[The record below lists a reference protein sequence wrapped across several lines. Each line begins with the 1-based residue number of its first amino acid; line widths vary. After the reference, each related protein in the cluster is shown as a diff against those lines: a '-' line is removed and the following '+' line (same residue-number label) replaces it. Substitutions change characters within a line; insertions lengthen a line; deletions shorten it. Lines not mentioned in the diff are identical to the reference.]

1 LLLACRSTK
10 KASPSSS
17 SSAPD
22 PAAKLEGEVV
32 LAAGQVPVKG
42 RLVIGWRTAEE
53 QKEIDAGNFSMKTAR
68 NMMERYT
75 AGEEVD
81 FSKTKRVRYKVTAE
95 EAPADGAA
103 VAVLDVDH
111 TFWPTVFG
119 KGKGL
124 QGSTK
129 AGTKGGEIALART
142 APPAPAADAAAVTEP
157 CSGPRMKLVVIE
169 ESSLSRATEDAP
181 GRRFCAWL
189 PKSWATAPERIRY
202 PLIFMLPGFMSGEMA
217 YLSGK
222 NHAGDRL
229 DAMIANASKAPTKLP
244 EAILIGVDTSTK
256 IGSTYLEDSPTN
268 GPWDTF
274 LASRALPELEKALKG
289 IPKRTGRALIGQS
302 TGGLNALSYGMR
314 HSDLFSA
321 IGSSSPDSP
330 DVELWLFGPNSVP
343 GSRRPHE
350 WIRKWAL
357 LESEVGGPGQ
367 TTSWAVDW
375 SPNKPSGH
383 FIPFELD
390 TGVVDEGVIS
400 RWVAK
405 SPHGMM
411 KNSPSFAEKV
421 KKDLSG
427 RILIIVGKNDEFG
440 LYPTAESFA
449 KELDTAGVTTKFVAT
464 EDGHGNG
471 LARLEE
477 ATKFVLERLD
487 KE

>member
-1 LLLACRSTK
+1 M
-10 KASPSSS
+10 
-17 SSAPD
+17 
-22 PAAKLEGEVV
+22 
-32 LAAGQVPVKG
+32 KG

-53 QKEIDAGNFSMKTAR
+53 QKEIDGGSFSMRTAR

-81 FSKTKRVRYKVTAE
+81 FSKTKRVRYKITAE
-95 EAPADGAA
+95 EAPADGVVA
-103 VAVLDVDH
+103 VVLDVDH

-119 KGKGL
+119 RGRGL
-124 QGSTK
+124 QGSSK
-129 AGTKGGEIALART
+129 AGAKGGEIALSRPQSS
-142 APPAPAADAAAVTEP
+142 APRPDAGSEP

-169 ESSLSRATEDAP
+169 ESSLSRVTESP

-189 PKSWATAPERIRY
+189 PKSWATAPETRRY

-229 DAMIANASKAPTKLP
+229 DAMLASVKGAKLP

-256 IGSTYLEDSPTN
+256 MGSTYLEDSPTN

-274 LASRALPELEKALKG
+274 LASRALPELEKTLRG
-289 IPKRTGRALIGQS
+289 IPRRTGRALIGQS

-314 HSDLFSA
+314 HSDLFSV
-321 IGSSSPDSP
+321 IGSSSPDPP
-330 DVELWLFGPNSVP
+330 DVELWLFGPGSTP

-400 RWVAK
+400 RWVEK
-405 SPHGMM
+405 SPHGRM
-411 KNSPSFAEKV
+411 KNPAFAEKV
-421 KKDLSG
+421 KRDLSG
-427 RILIIVGKNDEFG
+427 RVLIIVGKNDEFG
-440 LYPTAESFA
+440 LYPPAESFA
-449 KELDTAGVTTKFVAT
+449 KELETAGVTTKLVAT
-464 EDGHGNG
+464 DDGHGNG

-477 ATKFVLERLD
+477 ATRFALERLD
-487 KE
+487 RD